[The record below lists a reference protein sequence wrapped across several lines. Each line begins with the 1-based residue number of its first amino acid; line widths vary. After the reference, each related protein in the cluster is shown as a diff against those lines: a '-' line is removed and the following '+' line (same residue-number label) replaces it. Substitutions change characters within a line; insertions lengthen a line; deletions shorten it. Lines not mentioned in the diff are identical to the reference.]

1 MKSRF
6 LYMKILGLLLVI
18 VGFSYTITSFYNFFE
33 YIFGY
38 KIFSEN
44 LNIYLMIIGLIIPVY
59 IFIYGIY
66 FYFYT
71 DFNIV
76 KTNKLLI
83 VSNIFFL
90 LLSIAIFL
98 TKSLNINIQV
108 IFEFIH
114 ISLSYYLVILS
125 VMGIYGCV
133 KFKY

>member
-38 KIFSEN
+38 KILSEN